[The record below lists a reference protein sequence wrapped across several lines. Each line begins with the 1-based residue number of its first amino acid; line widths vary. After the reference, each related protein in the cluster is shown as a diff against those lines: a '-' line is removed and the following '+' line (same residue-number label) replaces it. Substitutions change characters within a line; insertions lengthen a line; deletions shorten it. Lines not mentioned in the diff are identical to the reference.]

1 MPCGAEGAGGKVA
14 MAEHFDR
21 DQLNKDVRD
30 IQPLTMTEKS
40 RAAIDANTPRRPV

>member
-1 MPCGAEGAGGKVA
+1 

-30 IQPLTMTEKS
+30 ILARGPVRTAAQPLTMTAKI
-40 RAAIDANTPRRPV
+40 RAAIDANTPRRPA